1 MAFAFQL
8 LLTSL
13 EVALG
18 LSFAG
23 WALAPSKVTDEP
35 AESETQSAE
44 PISHLLGAGVAFSL
58 AVVLFATSFLTVQF
72 SGFDQPRMGLIFGTI
87 LWAAYLLILS
97 WLSSVAVSSIIGAVL
112 GTAAAGI
119 RRLFSAIGQTVS
131 SAEDTPLSEAERLQT
146 IAGKLSEAIATQQQ
160 LPELLSQQ
168 RETLL
173 AEICDRTELPVQQAE
188 AILQEVR
195 AAVGEGKQKVG
206 GEETGEQETGEQKVG

>member
-1 MAFAFQL
+1 MFFSLLAGLIMAFAFQL

-23 WALAPSKVTDEP
+23 WALAPDSASDRSTNGVTDG
-35 AESETQSAE
+35 ATDSDDARSTE

-58 AVVLFATSFLTVQF
+58 AVVLFAASFLTVQF
-72 SGFDQPRMGLIFGTI
+72 SGFDQPRVGLIFGTI

-97 WLSSVAVSSIIGAVL
+97 WLSSVAVSGLVSAVL

-131 SAEDTPLSEAERLQT
+131 SDAATSLSDTDKFQI
-146 IAGKLSEAIATQQQ
+146 IAGELSEAIA
-160 LPELLSQQ
+160 SQQ
-168 RETLL
+168 
-173 AEICDRTELPVQQAE
+173 
-188 AILQEVR
+188 
-195 AAVGEGKQKVG
+195 
-206 GEETGEQETGEQKVG
+206 